1 MAKTEYKPVKF
12 PVKQENKVIVDKEDK
27 VVARASHKQDAEF
40 IVQACNLEY
49 STKTMTFNLWR
60 IINFFNNNPQL
71 TKEDPNLQKSVARV
85 EKYLNE
91 KVNYE

>member
-1 MAKTEYKPVKF
+1 MAKIEYKPVKF
-12 PVKQENKVIVDKEDK
+12 PVKQDNKVIVDKEDK

-60 IINFFNNNPQL
+60 IVNFFNNNPQL
-71 TKEDPNLQKSVARV
+71 TNEDPNLQKSVARV

-91 KVNYE
+91 KVSYE

>member
-1 MAKTEYKPVKF
+1 
-12 PVKQENKVIVDKEDK
+12 
-27 VVARASHKQDAEF
+27 
-40 IVQACNLEY
+40 
-49 STKTMTFNLWR
+49 MTFNLWR